1 MKNAR
6 GFTIIELTIV
16 LGIIAILAVITI
28 LYSSTW
34 VNQYRLS
41 NLLHSAQSAARTAR
55 MQAINQG
62 RNSIFVITDRLVDSN
77 AVLTSGSTKY
87 LTTYPLF
94 SGDYVVLGPWPNL
107 ADSSSTA
114 TNPNE
119 WRRLVFFVYNS
130 NRYQFAD
137 VSSDPPV
144 STDYFNVEFR
154 TRGFPVDYRAKAFTM
169 QSKKIKKILGMGV
182 TQTGKVE

>member
-1 MKNAR
+1 VKNAR
-6 GFTIIELTIV
+6 GFTIIELCV
-16 LGIIAILAVITI
+16 VVAVIAILAVVTI
-28 LYSSTW
+28 LYSRTW
-34 VNQYRLS
+34 VTQYRLS

-77 AVLTSGSTKY
+77 AVLTSGATKY

-94 SGDYVVLGPWPNL
+94 TGDYVTLGPWPNV

-114 TNPNE
+114 TSPND

-130 NRYQFAD
+130 KHYQITD

-144 STDYFNVEFR
+144 STDYVNVEFR
-154 TRGFPVDYRAKAFTM
+154 ARGFPVDYRAKSISL
-169 QSKKIKKILGMGV
+169 QSKRMQKILNMGV